1 MKLTV
6 HRGDMKINLDCKTG
20 VVPEQE
26 LFSSSGREYPSQ
38 KLPSPTLMGVS
49 ASRAIWTFKNVLCV
63 CVWCYL
69 HTAYYKWI
77 FFLYSKWGVGRNI
90 SNNSSHTALFH
101 PREERG
107 VSLLNCKKKVSMQLK
122 FSPCTR
128 ETASAQP
135 AVPATTERSL
145 IYPTDLYSRSS
156 WGMEVKLWN
165 NQE

>member
-1 MKLTV
+1 MWSQNRSFFPPVGGNILLRNS
-6 HRGDMKINLDCKTG
+6 HHQLPWEYRQA
-20 VVPEQE
+20 EQ
-26 LFSSSGREYPSQ
+26 SGPSR
-38 KLPSPTLMGVS
+38 M
-49 ASRAIWTFKNVLCV
+49 FCV

-69 HTAYYKWI
+69 HTACYKWI